1 MQTDVVARSCIKR
14 ILRINQS
21 CDTYSC
27 AIPIDLSDEAHADG
41 DIALTDAD
49 AVSVPSQGCIDKGK
63 RKGRRGREVLEVIGD
78 IVFAVTGAV
87 FAEERL
93 CGGACRGWRVVAGRG
108 TREIAGRHGYTQDNT
123 RCSAEED
130 GRRRHSEEE
139 EG

>member
-49 AVSVPSQGCIDKGK
+49 AVSVPSQGCLDEGK
-63 RKGRRGREVLEVIGD
+63 LKGRRGREVLEVIGD
-78 IVFAVTGAV
+78 IVVAVTGAV
-87 FAEERL
+87 LAEERL
-93 CGGACRGWRVVAGRG
+93 CGGACRGWRFVGGRG

-123 RCSAEED
+123 GCSAEED
-130 GRRRHSEEE
+130 GRR
-139 EG
+139 